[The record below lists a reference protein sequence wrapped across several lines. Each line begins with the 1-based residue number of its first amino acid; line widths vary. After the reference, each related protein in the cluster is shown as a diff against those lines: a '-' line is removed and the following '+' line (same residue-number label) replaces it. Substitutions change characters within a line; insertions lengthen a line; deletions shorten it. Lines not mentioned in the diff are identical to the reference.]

1 MEFYFVRSQVVEQQN
16 KIARCYKNGR
26 TNKGLMEEKEPASTP
41 QGSPFFCDEAACCV
55 LVVFLLFAKLER
67 QINDLGYILLF
78 ASAPEGSKRT
88 SVRLTRIKSDT
99 NLLF

>member
-1 MEFYFVRSQVVEQQN
+1 MRISKYSNNSVEMSDIMEFYFVRSQVVEQQN

-55 LVVFLLFAKLER
+55 LVVFLLFAKLE
-67 QINDLGYILLF
+67 
-78 ASAPEGSKRT
+78 
-88 SVRLTRIKSDT
+88 
-99 NLLF
+99 